1 MKRLLTLVASLTF
14 CTQAFCQNQISVQG
28 NDGQA
33 FLFTIINNSVDPCV
47 ELSDF
52 LFTYYTE
59 TTSVSSTITYNGKDY
74 KVVSIGDFAFMN
86 TGLTSLV
93 LPSTITSIGNYAFEE
108 CSELLSIDMPGVKNI
123 GDYAFYGCT
132 NLESVTNAN
141 SVTNIGI
148 SAFDECTELQSID
161 MSAVKKIGDY
171 AFYNCAS
178 LESVTISNPV
188 VGGNAFY
195 GTNNLKTI
203 NLTKDSKSVYKNDFS
218 YSDLLETINVETGNE
233 DFVSI
238 DGVLYKSDTTEM
250 LWFPVGKKSLTIEI
264 STQTLLDLENV
275 CKYQNPK
282 SIVVKEGNKNFV
294 VVNGALYNADTT
306 KLLCCSSSVKGAFE
320 LGTKIDSISQLAFI
334 GCDSI
339 TSIKIPASVSFIADG
354 AFSNCAN
361 LEKIEVDANN
371 PNFVS
376 VDGVLL
382 DASKTKLICCPPK
395 KEGSFTIPETV
406 EAIGAYALCNCTLLT
421 DVVIP
426 QAVSYIGDCAFVS
439 CCGLKKVELTSNLK
453 YLGYAAFAD
462 CENLESVVLSG
473 HIDEIG
479 NFVFEDCINLKTVK
493 IQGELK
499 SLSLGMFQFCYG
511 LESVELPE
519 SLETIG
525 SQAFMYCEKLTEINI
540 PSNMKT
546 IGNYAFF
553 DCESLESMVLSKS
566 VTSVGSLAFYMCIN
580 LTIYC
585 EAQGKPSS
593 WDNNWNASYCPIKWN
608 YGHTDVEESDMAENV
623 VNIYAFNNT
632 IVVDNANADVFV
644 YDVMGKL
651 VAKDMSNDQRVEM
664 HIQRAGVYIVKAGN
678 ATQRV
683 VVR

>member
-1 MKRLLTLVASLTF
+1 MKRLLTLVASLTL
-14 CTQAFCQNQISVQG
+14 CTQAFCQNQFSVQG

-33 FLFTIINNSVDPCV
+33 FLFTIINDSGDPCV

-52 LFTYYTE
+52 AFTYYSE

-74 KVVSIGDFAFMN
+74 KVVSIGDYVFMN
-86 TGLTSLV
+86 SGLTSID
-93 LPSTITSIGNYAFEE
+93 LPSTVTSIGMSAFEE
-108 CSELLSIDMPGVKNI
+108 CTELLSIDLSGVKNI
-123 GDYAFYGCT
+123 GDYAFY
-132 NLESVTNAN
+132 
-141 SVTNIGI
+141 
-148 SAFDECTELQSID
+148 D
-161 MSAVKKIGDY
+161 
-171 AFYNCAS
+171 CAS

-188 VGGNAFY
+188 IGDGAFT
-195 GTNNLKTI
+195 GASDLKTI
-203 NLTKDSKSVYKNDFS
+203 NLTKDSKSVYKNYFS
-218 YSDLLETINVETGNE
+218 YSASLETINVEAGNE

-250 LWFPVGKKSLTIEI
+250 LWFPVGKKSLTIE
-264 STQTLLDLENV
+264 SCTQALLDLESV
-275 CKYQNPK
+275 CSDQNLE
-282 SIVVKEGNKNFV
+282 SIAVKEGNKNFV

-306 KLLCCSSSVKGAFE
+306 KLLCCPSSVKGDFE
-320 LGTKIDSISQLAFI
+320 VGAKVDSISQLTFI

-339 TSIKIPASVSFIADG
+339 TSIKIPASVSFVADG

-376 VDGVLL
+376 VDGVLF

-395 KEGSFTIPETV
+395 KEGSFAIPETV
-406 EAIGAYALCNCTLLT
+406 ESIGTNAFRNCTLLI

-439 CCGLKKVELTSNLK
+439 CYGLKKVELTGDLK

-462 CENLESVVLSG
+462 CENLESLVLSG

-479 NFVFEDCINLKTVK
+479 SFVFEDCFNLKNVK
-493 IQGELK
+493 IQGDLK
-499 SLSLGMFQFCYG
+499 SLSLGMFQFCYA

-525 SQAFMYCEKLTEINI
+525 SQAFLYCEKLTGINI
-540 PSNMKT
+540 PSNLKT
-546 IGNYAFF
+546 IGSHAFYY
-553 DCESLESMVLSKS
+553 CSSLKSVVLTKS
-566 VTSVGSLAFYMCIN
+566 VTSVGSFAFYMCSN
-580 LTIYC
+580 VTIYC
-585 EAQGKPSS
+585 EAKSKPSG
-593 WDNNWNASYCPIKWN
+593 WDGNWNITQCLVSWN

-623 VNIYAFNNT
+623 VNIYASNNA